1 MNEGESGLKA
11 MSGSFFSTGGAKSK
25 QSSILI
31 RIVGRDKSKT
41 MDCKPEYRDY
51 NEKQRSGMMRG

>member
-1 MNEGESGLKA
+1 MNEGGSGLKA

-25 QSSILI
+25 QSGILM

-41 MDCKPEYRDY
+41 MDCKPE
-51 NEKQRSGMMRG
+51 